1 LAIRLLAPFRET
13 PEYFHWS
20 QQRLA
25 FVKTLIYT
33 LDFTRPNT
41 LTLVEQSQHIF
52 SSPDDV
58 DSMKCHHLIAI
69 AGTER

>member
-25 FVKTLIYT
+25 FVKALIYT
-33 LDFTRPNT
+33 LDFTRPKQSVIDT
-41 LTLVEQSQHIF
+41 LLCVVI
-52 SSPDDV
+52 
-58 DSMKCHHLIAI
+58 
-69 AGTER
+69 